1 MSVTDGLM
9 EEELHKIVASGADG
23 ATDRDDG
30 TIIEEASRRARG
42 RAGLMTTN
50 AQNAE
55 AMDHWEAVL
64 TEIRDEEGEPAD
76 ERSAADDGAAVEVID
91 EIEGVRR
98 A

>member
-1 MSVTDGLM
+1 MSVTDGLI
-9 EEELHKIVASGADG
+9 EEELHKIVASGEDG
-23 ATDRDDG
+23 VTARDDG
-30 TIIEEASRRARG
+30 AIIEEASRRARG

-50 AQNAE
+50 AQSAE

-64 TEIRDEEGEPAD
+64 TEIRDEEGEPED